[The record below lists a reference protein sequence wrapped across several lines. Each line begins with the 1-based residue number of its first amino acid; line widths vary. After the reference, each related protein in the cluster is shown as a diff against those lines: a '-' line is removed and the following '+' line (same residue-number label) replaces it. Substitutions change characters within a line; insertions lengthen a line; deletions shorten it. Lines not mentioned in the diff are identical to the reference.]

1 MKKVLKIF
9 LAVFAM
15 SICVMGLTA
24 FDVKDAPERLYV
36 KTGGNGGGTSPDAPL
51 GSLAE
56 AYKILC
62 DGGEIVIIGNYRVPL
77 NKEGTARSAFIEP
90 AHSGR
95 ITVRGYDSSSVLLFA
110 GVYEYHLSGDTEIRD
125 IKISSGAYTGGINIC
140 ARGYHL
146 TMGDGLV
153 MHSTATLS
161 GEVGTKV
168 YLMGG
173 CVPGAEREEYLS
185 RDNHITVKS
194 GSYWFIGGFNRGID
208 KTSTGKATIE
218 IGGAVHTRFLIAGS
232 TGTSSFVSP
241 SGCDIY
247 VIGDISISNQ
257 ISMGNQN
264 SDVASFDTNLMIK
277 DGKITFTGKY
287 VDYNARKRLTS
298 LDIYVNKESASA
310 VSTYTELFA
319 GYGDREGSIAD
330 YCKNEN
336 GGHEYSD
343 GVCSVCGVSK
353 AAAECTEHK
362 FTSEKNGTVITMTC
376 EKCKETVKLTEK
388 TAIESGIY
396 TYKTDTLRIQI
407 LSDGIIRIEESTN
420 GKFTDEN
427 TLIVEN
433 RSRFDGERVARDE
446 DGDTVI
452 LSTPRFTVNIPK
464 NGATA
469 ASVRVFDSK
478 GKQIYGY
485 FETEKHGFYASLPSP
500 SETPDAFVLIDNGI
514 IPDEGGLTYNG
525 SKDASSGWR
534 RTETTDIY
542 VLVSLGDSAKLR
554 KEFTELTGSTMLSDI
569 KTLGSW
575 YSKWT
580 NYTSDEKLA
589 MIAKYRKKEIPLD
602 MIVID
607 TEWKNTSVGGNGGSG
622 VGYETNK
629 ELYPDMEGFLAEAE
643 EAGVLVLFN
652 DHTHKTDLAITNP
665 AELKWQSEGITSLL
679 KMGLDGWWYD
689 RNWSYSIKSPYHDV
703 LFSTIGQVLYYD
715 TMEKYH
721 AETKDGEYQERVLML
736 SNVDWIKNGYISN
749 DPSVIGHRYGVQ
761 WTGDIYGHALQL
773 RREIEQMVLGGV
785 NGASPYISSDL
796 GGFRHNDTVTEN
808 NFLRWMQYGA
818 FSPST
823 RVHSTLSAKNEHF
836 PWSYGSDAEA
846 VITDFLNMR
855 YHLMP
860 YYYMLARE
868 NYESGMPLMR
878 RLDFHYP
885 EYAESADNTQY
896 LIGEDIL
903 VAPFWSTQGD
913 GHEVVPSSWLKDEK
927 GNTGLTARYY
937 NVQKGTP
944 ESAYFIG
951 APVRTENVSNIDFN
965 WDRNSPAPEVNAD
978 YFTARYTGTITPEYD
993 CYIGTLADDGS
1004 RIYIDGRQWT
1014 NGFTVNQVKPFVNTS
1029 KKLEAGKTYE
1039 ITVEYFE
1046 LGAHAVLYLVCDPT
1060 LGRNMSARE
1069 VFIPDGTWVNAFTGE
1084 EITGPKTVT
1093 VTGGTDVMPIYI
1105 RKGAAIPV
1113 SKVVSPMQGAD
1124 WEELSVNIYG
1134 LGNTE
1139 FTLYEDDGETEAYL
1153 DGVYRKTNIS
1163 VTEAANAVWRIDIG
1177 AAQGKF
1183 ETGNTLRTVKIRIH
1197 SDKQITEARINGEN
1211 AEITHITA
1219 DAEALPFANDGASNI
1234 FDVYEITASVDVKN
1248 SAEIF
1253 VTTQSLDVLD
1263 TLDTEAGTGDVV
1275 TEEPSGEGNNA
1286 AVIAAVAAVGAG
1298 VGAAAAVGLIAA
1310 KKKKEK

>member
-1 MKKVLKIF
+1 MKKLFRIF
-9 LAVFAM
+9 LAVIAM
-15 SICVMGLTA
+15 SMCVMGLSA
-24 FDVKDAPERLYV
+24 FDVKEVPERVYV
-36 KTGGNGGGTSPDAPL
+36 KTGGKGNGSSPETPL
-51 GSLAE
+51 GSLVD
-56 AYKILC
+56 AYKAVSE
-62 DGGEIVIIGNYRVPL
+62 GGEIVIMGNYRLPI
-77 NKEGTARSAFIEP
+77 NREGTTRTAFVEP
-90 AHSGR
+90 AHSGK
-95 ITVRGYDSSSVLLFA
+95 ITVSGYDKASVLLFN
-110 GVYEYHLSGDTEIRD
+110 GVYDYHLSGDTEIRD
-125 IKISSGAYTGGINIC
+125 ITLSSGAYTGGINIC

-146 TMGDGLV
+146 TMGEGLT
-153 MHSTATLS
+153 MHSTAQLS

-173 CVPGAEREEYLS
+173 CVSGAEREGYLA
-185 RDNHITVKS
+185 RNNHITVKS

-208 KTSTGKATIE
+208 RTSTGKAVIE
-218 IGGAVHTRFLIAGS
+218 IGGDVHTRFLIAGS
-232 TGTSSFVSP
+232 TGTSAFAP
-241 SGCDIY
+241 PAGCDVY

-264 SDVASFDTNLMIK
+264 SDVASFDTNLILL
-277 DGKITFTGKY
+277 DGSIDFTGTII
-287 VDYNARKRLTS
+287 DYNARKRLTS
-298 LDIYVNKESASA
+298 FDIYVNKENASA
-310 VSTYTELFA
+310 VSTYADLFA

-343 GVCSVCGVSK
+343 GVCAVCGISK
-353 AAAECTEHK
+353 AAAECTEHAFASAK
-362 FTSEKNGTVITMTC
+362 QGTVTVLSC
-376 EKCKETVKLTEK
+376 QKCGETVKLTEK
-388 TAIESGIY
+388 AAIESGIY
-396 TYKTDTLRIQI
+396 TYKTGNLRVQI

-433 RSRFDGERVARDE
+433 RGRFDGERVASDE

-478 GKQIYGY
+478 GKLICDY
-485 FETEKHGFYASLPSP
+485 FATEKNGFYASLPAP
-500 SETPDAFVLIDNGI
+500 SATPDAFVLLDNGI
-514 IPDEGGLTYNG
+514 IPAEGGLTYNG
-525 SKDASSGWR
+525 SRDPSSGWMR
-534 RTETTDIY
+534 SEHTDIY
-542 VLVSLGDSAKLR
+542 VLIPLGDSAKLR

-580 NYTSDEKLA
+580 NYTAAEKLKL
-589 MIAKYRKKEIPLD
+589 IAKYREKGIPLD
-602 MIVID
+602 MMVID

-622 VGYETNK
+622 VGYETNG
-629 ELYPDMEGFLAEAE
+629 ELYPDMEGFLKDAED
-643 EAGVLVLFN
+643 AGVLVLFN
-652 DHTHKTDLAITNP
+652 DHTHQTDLLITNP
-665 AELKWQSEGITSLL
+665 AELKWQSEGIKSLL
-679 KMGLDGWWYD
+679 KIGLDGWWYD

-721 AETKDGEYQERVLML
+721 AETKDGEYAERVLML

-749 DPSVIGHRYGVQ
+749 DPSVIGHRYGIQ

-785 NGASPYISSDL
+785 NGSSPYISSDL

-818 FSPST
+818 FSPTT
-823 RVHSTLSAKNEHF
+823 RVHSTLSAKNEHL
-836 PWSYGSDAEA
+836 PWSYGSDSEA
-846 VITDFLNMR
+846 IVKDFLNMR

-903 VAPFWSTQGD
+903 VAPFWSTCGD
-913 GHEVVPSSWLKDEK
+913 GHDTVPSSWLKDEN
-927 GNTGLTARYY
+927 GNVGLTARYY
-937 NVQKGTP
+937 NEVKGVS
-944 ESAYFIG
+944 ESAYFRG
-951 APVRTENVSNIDFN
+951 NPVKTENVSNIDFN

-978 YFTARYTGTITPEYD
+978 YFSARYTGTITPEYD

-1004 RIYIDGRQWT
+1004 RIFI
-1014 NGFTVNQVKPFVNTS
+1014 NGKLWSNGYVVNQVKPFVNTA

-1046 LGAHAVLYLVCDPT
+1046 KTAHAVLYLVCDPAVEK
-1060 LGRNMSARE
+1060 NMSMRT

-1093 VTGGTDVMPIYI
+1093 VTGGTDEMPVFI

-1113 SKVVSPMQGAD
+1113 SKVESPMQGAD
-1124 WEELSVNIYG
+1124 WSELSVNIYG
-1134 LGNTE
+1134 LGNTA

-1153 DGVYRKTNIS
+1153 DGIYRKTAVS
-1163 VTEAANAVWRIDIG
+1163 VTEATSDIWRIDIG
-1177 AAQGKF
+1177 SAAGKF
-1183 ETGNTLRTVKIRIH
+1183 ETENTVRTVKVRIH
-1197 SDKQITEARINGEN
+1197 SDKPITEARINGEN
-1211 AEITHITA
+1211 AAITHIIK
-1219 DAEALPFANDGASNI
+1219 DAGALPFANTGASNI
-1234 FDVYEITASVDVKN
+1234 SDIYEIVASIDVKS

-1253 VTTQSLDVLD
+1253 VTTESLDA
-1263 TLDTEAGTGDVV
+1263 LDTEAV
-1275 TEEPSGEGNNA
+1275 TDAPEAPTEKKVNGA
-1286 AVIAAVAAVGAG
+1286 AIAGIAAGVAAI
-1298 VGAAAAVGLIAA
+1298 GAAAGAFMA
-1310 KKKKEK
+1310 KRTKKEQ